1 MEFDKCPYC
10 SGKSI
15 HGYIKT
21 RGEALTWSTDS
32 KIPVFPDCWHYLQED
47 VKLGNF
53 RYFKGDKIDAYRC
66 DTCHVIIIADN
77 KEKKRAPH
85 YCDAH

>member
-1 MEFDKCPYC
+1 MKFDRCPYC
-10 SGKSI
+10 SGKLI

-21 RGEALTWSTDS
+21 RGEALTWSTDP

-53 RYFKGDKIDAYRC
+53 RYFKGDKINAYRC

-77 KEKKRAPH
+77 KE
-85 YCDAH
+85 